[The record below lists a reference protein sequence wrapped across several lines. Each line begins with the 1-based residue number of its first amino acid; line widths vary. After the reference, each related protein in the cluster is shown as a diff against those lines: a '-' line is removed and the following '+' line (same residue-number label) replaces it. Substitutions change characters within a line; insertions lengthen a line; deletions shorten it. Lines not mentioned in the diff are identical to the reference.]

1 MRPASYST
9 PEPPTPLDDP
19 LTMGYIN
26 DLRRRIEVQVD
37 SMQALA
43 NQVADLQQQVAHL
56 TAREEALSLDLAIKQ
71 DRIPGWG
78 NT

>member
-43 NQVADLQQQVAHL
+43 NQIADLQQQIAHL
-56 TAREEALSLDLAIKQ
+56 TAREEALSLDLAIKH
-71 DRIPGWG
+71 DRIPGWS